1 MMKNVGFENNTGK
14 KKFQEQVNYYVRE
27 SLSNF
32 AQGVGVSATTAQAAM
47 HTPWALQHATTA
59 GMAPTPVVAPIMPP
73 AAVTQVTATKLH
85 PVQQIP

>member
-14 KKFQEQVNYYVRE
+14 KKFQEQVKYYVRE
-27 SLSNF
+27 PLSDF

-47 HTPWALQHATTA
+47 HTPWALKHATTA
-59 GMAPTPVVAPIMPP
+59 GMAPTPVVTPIMPP